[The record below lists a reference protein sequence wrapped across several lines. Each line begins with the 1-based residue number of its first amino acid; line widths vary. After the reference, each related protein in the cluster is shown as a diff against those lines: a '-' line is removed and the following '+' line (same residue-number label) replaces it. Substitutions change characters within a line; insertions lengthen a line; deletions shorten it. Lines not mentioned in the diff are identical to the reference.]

1 MSGSAQAY
9 RFTFTHA
16 ERPVRLILNG
26 IVVAE
31 SARAMVMRET
41 RLPPV
46 FYFPLDDVWLGLVT
60 QTDHRTYCPFK
71 GNASFYTNE
80 LKVIEYGQSRQSNE
94 LSESPQY
101 ANLLVGWLMRD
112 APEAKSGR
120 ELTAQLAERLL
131 ANGVPLWRLAVVIRT
146 LHPQVVSF
154 AYRWRLDSPD
164 IHESQSNFL
173 VLETLEFLKSPL
185 LPIFEGTGGIRRR
198 LEGSDPILDFG
209 ILEDLRREGAT
220 DYVAMPM
227 TFSAANINALTVAP
241 DRPGGFTT
249 TDLGRLYEILSNL
262 GRLFEVPATR

>member
-1 MSGSAQAY
+1 MSGLAQAY
-9 RFTFTHA
+9 RFTFTRA

-154 AYRWRLDSPD
+154 A
-164 IHESQSNFL
+164 
-173 VLETLEFLKSPL
+173 
-185 LPIFEGTGGIRRR
+185 
-198 LEGSDPILDFG
+198 
-209 ILEDLRREGAT
+209 
-220 DYVAMPM
+220 
-227 TFSAANINALTVAP
+227 
-241 DRPGGFTT
+241 
-249 TDLGRLYEILSNL
+249 
-262 GRLFEVPATR
+262 

>member
-9 RFTFTHA
+9 RFTFTRS

-112 APEAKSGR
+112 ALEAKSGR

-131 ANGVPLWRLAVVIRT
+131 ADGVPLWRLVVVIRT
-146 LHPQVVSF
+146 LHP
-154 AYRWRLDSPD
+154 
-164 IHESQSNFL
+164 
-173 VLETLEFLKSPL
+173 
-185 LPIFEGTGGIRRR
+185 
-198 LEGSDPILDFG
+198 
-209 ILEDLRREGAT
+209 
-220 DYVAMPM
+220 
-227 TFSAANINALTVAP
+227 
-241 DRPGGFTT
+241 
-249 TDLGRLYEILSNL
+249 
-262 GRLFEVPATR
+262 